1 MNRKFLTASA
11 WFAGIALVATACGAA
26 VAKGASTPSS
36 SPSASAA
43 APAGSNGTAGT
54 VTSSDGTTLV
64 LTPRGA
70 GATQTVTVNTSSS
83 TVVRKTVAASVS
95 DITPNSSVV
104 VNGPKNADGSYTAA
118 SITLSPA
125 GTGGTGGTRGGFG
138 GGAGGAGGGRRSPR
152 PGATPGAG
160 AGAPARSFVAGT
172 VSTIQG
178 GILYVKNAAGT
189 VVQVS
194 TSATTTVSKT
204 VDGALSDITVGATVN
219 VVGPKNSN
227 GTYAA
232 TSITIGGG
240 GGGFG
245 APAPVG
251 G

>member
-1 MNRKFLTASA
+1 MKRKTLSA
-11 WFAGIALVATACGAA
+11 TVWFVAIALGATACGAA
-26 VAKGASTPSS
+26 VAKTATPSS
-36 SPSASAA
+36 SPSPSASAA
-43 APAGSNGTAGT
+43 ARANGTAGT
-54 VTSSDGTTLV
+54 VTSFDGSTLV
-64 LTPRGA
+64 LTPRQQ
-70 GATQTVTVNTSSS
+70 GATQTLTVNTSSS
-83 TVVRKTVAASVS
+83 TVVLKTVTASVS

-104 VNGPKNADGSYTAA
+104 VNGPKNADGSYNAT

-125 GTGGTGGTRGGFG
+125 GSGGSGGGFGGGGTGGT
-138 GGAGGAGGGRRSPR
+138 RRSPR

-160 AGAPARSFVAGT
+160 APTRSFVAGT

-189 VVQVS
+189 VVQVN
-194 TSATTTVSKT
+194 TSATTTVTKT
-204 VDGALSDITVGATVN
+204 IDAALSDITVGASVN
-219 VVGPKNSN
+219 VVGPKNAD

-232 TSITIGGG
+232 TRITIGGG